1 MSVNPAAKKYFF
13 GVSLFVF
20 IADQITKYI
29 IIQKLTLHESIPV
42 TSFFNIVSA
51 RNRGSAFGMFQSWG
65 NTPFIVLSVVVLVII
80 LGLLIFGKKDLL
92 ALSFV
97 LGGAAGNMT
106 DRLTVGSVV
115 DFLDFYAGK
124 YHWPAFNVADMALTC
139 GIGLMIIGHF
149 RKG

>member
-1 MSVNPAAKKYFF
+1 

>member
-1 MSVNPAAKKYFF
+1 MSLH
-13 GVSLFVF
+13 SS
-20 IADQITKYI
+20 IA
-29 IIQKLTLHESIPV
+29 V
-42 TSFFNIVSA
+42 TSFFNIVSV

-65 NTPFIVLSVVVLVII
+65 NTPFIVLSAVVLII
-80 LGLLIFGKKDLL
+80 IAGLLIFGKKDML

-106 DRLTVGSVV
+106 DRLTTGAVV
-115 DFLDFYAGK
+115 DFLDFYAGR